1 MAHATSTAAETPI
14 KVHIQTTPYTGGP
27 SPLRRYYHGRGT
39 LATVLRG
46 RRWRNESAAATS
58 RGRVSLVTLPGS
70 PIPAAREGTRPGHA
84 RVGIRGIRAT
94 RCDVA
99 VPVNRVV
106 TGVPSKTAFA
116 PVPRSRTGR
125 SCQAQVGRDEQRGRY
140 SCGSQSHVCF
150 LCRPVSSPQANVI
163 VIEIYS
169 WDKATDPWPQFI
181 LLFCWHRPLP
191 MRERNCS
198 LRGEQR
204 SRARG
209 LSARRE
215 NIAGA
220 LDHFPN
226 CTRAL
231 GSRYAPGL
239 CMSSPA
245 CQSPHVRDAVGPGSG
260 ASLRSFQRRH
270 SKGNC
275 RQDLRQR
282 RFILPPDVPKKN
294 VMRAR
299 SSVRKTWPSFVGG
312 CP

>member
-14 KVHIQTTPYTGGP
+14 KVHIQTTLTHVDPALSDGTTTEGAR
-27 SPLRRYYHGRGT
+27 SPLFCEGAGGETKAPLPPAEEGRH
-39 LATVLRG
+39 L
-46 RRWRNESAAATS
+46 
-58 RGRVSLVTLPGS
+58 LPGS
-70 PIPAAREGTRPGHA
+70 PIPAARKGTRPGRA

-94 RCDVA
+94 RCDVT

-198 LRGEQR
+198 LRGGQR

-209 LSARRE
+209 LSTRRE

-231 GSRYAPGL
+231 GSRHAPGL
-239 CMSSPA
+239 CTSSPA
-245 CQSPHVRDAVGPGSG
+245 CQRPHVRDAVGPGSG
-260 ASLRSFQRRH
+260 ASQRSFQRRH

-299 SSVRKTWPSFVGG
+299 SSVRKTWPSLAGG